1 MMPNTKIKPILEFA
15 AYMFDKTSRWLS
27 ALIALI
33 VIALLAFIYNNST
46 TIYGDIARIVGEK
59 NFIAKLD
66 AGKFATEIPKLVK
79 NSGAANATVWVVDLA
94 SNTRKVVYSF
104 SATTDTQAHKQYFG
118 YEAQF
123 YGDVLDENMKLV
135 EMQKS
140 KDAVCFE
147 LIIES
152 DFEAVLKADGANY
165 ICEISVP
172 PQAGQFIGMIALGF
186 LKHPELTDKEWGV
199 FNRRMYNTA
208 NKITRFS
215 TKAKALPLI
224 GTDN

>member
-1 MMPNTKIKPILEFA
+1 MPNEKIKPVLEFA
-15 AYMFDKTSRWLS
+15 AYMFDKASRWLS
-27 ALIALI
+27 ALIVLI
-33 VIALLAFIYNNST
+33 VIAFLAFIYNNST

-66 AGKFATEIPKLVK
+66 ATKFATEMPKLVK
-79 NSGAANATVWVVDLA
+79 NSGAVNGTVWIVDLA
-94 SNTRKVVYSF
+94 SNTRKVVYSYN
-104 SATTDTQAHKQYFG
+104 ATTDTQSHKQFFG
-118 YEAQF
+118 YETTF
-123 YGDVLDENMKLV
+123 YGDIEAENLKLV

-147 LIIES
+147 LIPES
-152 DFEAVLKADGANY
+152 DFEALLRKDGANY

-186 LKHPELTDKEWGV
+186 TKFPGLNDKEWGV

-208 NKITRFS
+208 NRITRFS
-215 TKAKALPLI
+215 TRAKAMPLI